1 MEKLINNPINTRG
14 HSMFIKRNK
23 IILAVFTLSIILL
36 FSRVIYI
43 QFILGEKLF
52 IQATAQK
59 VSELTVDVPRGNILD
74 RNLIPLT
81 NRKRKWMW

>member
-14 HSMFIKRNK
+14 IPCLSNEINYS
-23 IILAVFTLSIILL
+23 AVFTLSIILL

>member
-1 MEKLINNPINTRG
+1 
-14 HSMFIKRNK
+14 MFIKRNK

-59 VSELTVDVPRGNILD
+59 YPNLPSMCQEETYLTEILFPYQQKKESGCGNTTAL
-74 RNLIPLT
+74 P
-81 NRKRKWMW
+81 